1 MAEDK
6 EDSKRTGRF
15 SKHYSRK
22 YRLGV
27 KMTTDAIRTKA
38 YYLSLSNPGNSEI
51 DNWLIAENIINQQYP
66 YNVRRI
72 SKAQ

>member
-1 MAEDK
+1 MK
-6 EDSKRTGRF
+6 ELTF
-15 SKHYSRK
+15 EEQLHYSRK

-38 YYLSLSNPGNSEI
+38 YYLSLSNPENSEL

-66 YNVRRI
+66 YNARI
-72 SKAQ
+72 CNKA